1 MTRGGNE
8 MPDTPSMTSSEI
20 GAVWIT
26 YQQKTMLFQMLDYF
40 INNADDHEAREIMS
54 SLKEEIQ
61 PFIAQMVSMFN
72 AEGIPT
78 PIGFVPQDVNKDA
91 PKLYD
96 NGFDIMFVRIIKE
109 ISSGM
114 HTLNLTMVYRED
126 IILLFR
132 DLTKMTQKYYDY
144 CTKYLL
150 NKGILQRAPY
160 VSIEKSIEFVNT
172 NNYLDGAKLFS
183 DKRPLNAVEIA
194 HIYHGVESN
203 VTGMQMIFGF
213 AQVAKEKEVKK
224 YFNKGGELAKS
235 IIKDMSEGLLEN
247 NIQVPATAGG
257 NITDSKVPP
266 FSDKIM
272 MYCISLFCSFSL
284 GGNSIGTAFSLRNDL
299 PVKLATYMKEI
310 FEYAHEGAKIMIKN
324 GWMEEPPQT
333 IK

>member
-1 MTRGGNE
+1 LYSGGKM
-8 MPDTPSMTSSEI
+8 MPETPSMTSSEI
-20 GAVWIT
+20 GAIWIT
-26 YQQKTMLFQMLDYF
+26 YQQKTMLYQMLDYF

-54 SLKEEIQ
+54 SLRTEIQ
-61 PFIAQMVSMFN
+61 PFLTQMVSMFE
-72 AEGIPT
+72 AERIPI

-96 NGFDIMFVRIIKE
+96 NGFDIMFVRLVKE

-114 HTLNLTMVYRED
+114 HTINLTMVYRED

-132 DLTKMTQKYYDY
+132 ELTKLTQKYYDY
-144 CTKYLL
+144 CTRYLL
-150 NKGILQRAPY
+150 GKGLLPRAPY
-160 VSIEKSIEFVNT
+160 VTVEKSVEFVKS
-172 NNYLDGAKLFS
+172 NNYLDGAKMFS
-183 DKRPLNAVEIA
+183 EKRPLNTVEIA
-194 HIYHGVESN
+194 HLYRGIETN
-203 VTGMQMIFGF
+203 VIGMNLIFGF
-213 AQVAKEKEVKK
+213 AQVAKEKEAKK

-235 IIKDMSEGLLEN
+235 FIKDMSEVLHQN
-247 NIQVPATAGG
+247 NIQVPSTAGG
-257 NITDSKVPP
+257 NITDSTVPP

-284 GGNSIGTAFSLRNDL
+284 GSNSIGTAFSLRNDL
-299 PVKLATYMKEI
+299 PLKLATYMKDI

>member
-1 MTRGGNE
+1 MK

-40 INNADDHEAREIMS
+40 INKSDDHEAREIMS
-54 SLKEEIQ
+54 SLRDEIQ
-61 PFIAQMVSMFN
+61 PVIAQMVSMFN
-72 AEGIPT
+72 AEGIPI

-96 NGFDIMFVRIIKE
+96 NGFDIMFVRLVKE
-109 ISSGM
+109 ISSGL

-132 DLTKMTQKYYDY
+132 DLTKMTQKYYDN

-150 NKGILQRAPY
+150 KKGLLPRAPY
-160 VSIEKSIEFVNT
+160 VTIEKSIEFVKS

-183 DKRPLNAVEIA
+183 EKRPLNTVEIA
-194 HIYHGVESN
+194 HIYRAIESN

-213 AQVAKEKEVKK
+213 AQVAKEKEAKK
-224 YFNKGGELAKS
+224 YFNKGGELAKAL
-235 IIKDMSEGLLEN
+235 IKDMSELLLQN
-247 NIQVPATAGG
+247 NIQVPTTAGG

-299 PVKLATYMKEI
+299 PLKFAAYMKDI
-310 FEYAHEGAKIMIKN
+310 FEYAHEGAKIMIQN

-333 IK
+333 IN

>member
-1 MTRGGNE
+1 

-20 GAVWIT
+20 GTVWIT
-26 YQQKTMLFQMLDYF
+26 YQQKSMLYNMLDYF
-40 INNADDHEAREIMS
+40 INKADDHEAREIMS
-54 SLKEEIQ
+54 SLKEDIQ
-61 PFIAQMVSMFN
+61 PVIAQMDSMFN
-72 AEGIPT
+72 AEGIPI

-96 NGFDIMFVRIIKE
+96 NGFDIMFVRLIKE

-132 DLTKMTQKYYDY
+132 DLTKMTQKYYDD

-150 NKGILQRAPY
+150 KKGLLPRAPY
-160 VSIEKSIEFVNT
+160 VTIEKSIEFVKA

-183 DKRPLNAVEIA
+183 KKRPLNAVEIA
-194 HIYHGVESN
+194 HIYHGIESN

-213 AQVAKEKEVKK
+213 AQVAKEKEAKK

-235 IIKDMSEGLLEN
+235 IIKDMSEVLLQN
-247 NIQVPATAGG
+247 NIHVPATAGG
-257 NITDSKVPP
+257 NITDSRVPP

-299 PVKLATYMKEI
+299 PLKFAAYMKDI
-310 FEYAHEGAKIMIKN
+310 FEYAHEGAKLMIQN